1 MLLIRCPHC
10 GPRAGAEFTFERPEE
25 SIVPLD
31 ATPEAAA
38 ERLFTRDNPRGR
50 SAAAGVASRG
60 TIDSSGRSA
69 ELWRHAYGCCA
80 WLRVER
86 DTATH
91 AIAATALWSPAP

>member
-50 SAAAGVASRG
+50 SA
-60 TIDSSGRSA
+60 
-69 ELWRHAYGCCA
+69 ELWRHAYGCRA

>member
-10 GPRAGAEFTFERPEE
+10 GPRAGAEFAFERPEE
-25 SIVPLD
+25 AIVPLD

-38 ERLFTRDNPRGR
+38 QHLFTRDNPRGR
-50 SAAAGVASRG
+50 SS
-60 TIDSSGRSA
+60 
-69 ELWRHAYGCCA
+69 ELWRHAYGCRA

-91 AIAATALWSPAP
+91 AIAATALWGHEP